1 MASLSSVLISI
12 FLVITICA
20 MHKRQAVIFLFF
32 KKNRDSEEKEGKER
46 ILKIP
51 LCDTQNPNGRF
62 ETNFSYCYF
71 VYSSFYSHEKT
82 KFLSA
87 NTWVRLENKF
97 GSSLKLVL
105 SWKTRQQF
113 TKLNSSVKNNFRFQR
128 LFVFVEQK
136 KMAFFH

>member
-1 MASLSSVLISI
+1 LCYAQETSSDISFFSRKI
-12 FLVITICA
+12 ETQKKK
-20 MHKRQAVIFLFF
+20 KRE
-32 KKNRDSEEKEGKER
+32 RER

-71 VYSSFYSHEKT
+71 VYSSFTAMK
-82 KFLSA
+82 KLSFYLLIRELGWRT
-87 NTWVRLENKF
+87 NLVPVV
-97 GSSLKLVL
+97 VL

-128 LFVFVEQK
+128 LFVFVEK
-136 KMAFFH
+136 KKAFFH